1 MAAEGGGV
9 SWKKGVG
16 SRMGC
21 EVSSRKEGAHLA
33 PAYVMAQRK
42 HSQVSLTHGGCD
54 SALFSSSKVSIS
66 LPQPRP
72 HRVSQNFLGVASATQ
87 GVLVGELAQTPWTA
101 LGTRLD
107 SPSSHSLHPH
117 HPGPPTRALLH
128 PTLCM
133 RN

>member
-54 SALFSSSKVSIS
+54 SVLFLVLRS
-66 LPQPRP
+66 L
-72 HRVSQNFLGVASATQ
+72 
-87 GVLVGELAQTPWTA
+87 
-101 LGTRLD
+101 
-107 SPSSHSLHPH
+107 SPSHNPDLTEYPKTSW
-117 HPGPPTRALLH
+117 G
-128 PTLCM
+128 
-133 RN
+133 